1 MDRAP
6 HTRSLTAHLPLLPL
20 QVTKQQQLVKLILKS
35 WRGLVSLQAAV
46 NTTGWAKEK
55 MEMEAELRMA
65 RARAETEARRVEK
78 VQWDTRLEAQ
88 ARIAELEQALRR
100 AELDARDTVHRVE
113 LQADERRLDEAR
125 KFQLQVSELQ
135 NELRLERLRQGGAQ
149 PDDLAQDSLAQQLAA
164 LQVCGPAALPSH
176 PTPAPKSDPA
186 SPRHSA
192 STPRSS
198 TPGATPRRG

>member
-1 MDRAP
+1 MKENLAIK
-6 HTRSLTAHLPLLPL
+6 LM
-20 QVTKQQQLVKLILKS
+20 VTKQQQLVKLILKS

-46 NTTGWAKEK
+46 NTTGWAKER

-164 LQVCGPAALPSH
+164 LQVCDSASPSH
-176 PTPAPKSDPA
+176 PTPAPTSDPTF
-186 SPRHSA
+186 SPRRSA
-192 STPRSS
+192 STPRCS
-198 TPGATPRRG
+198 TPEATPRRG

>member
-1 MDRAP
+1 MGHVWDAGRLY
-6 HTRSLTAHLPLLPL
+6 TRSPTQLITPLLLPL
-20 QVTKQQQLVKLILKS
+20 Q
-35 WRGLVSLQAAV
+35 
-46 NTTGWAKEK
+46 
-55 MEMEAELRMA
+55 
-65 RARAETEARRVEK
+65 

-164 LQVCGPAALPSH
+164 LQVCGLSSPPSH
-176 PTPAPKSDPA
+176 PTPAPQI
-186 SPRHSA
+186 
-192 STPRSS
+192 
-198 TPGATPRRG
+198 

>member
-1 MDRAP
+1 M
-6 HTRSLTAHLPLLPL
+6 
-20 QVTKQQQLVKLILKS
+20 
-35 WRGLVSLQAAV
+35 
-46 NTTGWAKEK
+46 
-55 MEMEAELRMA
+55 
-65 RARAETEARRVEK
+65 
-78 VQWDTRLEAQ
+78 QWDTRLEAQ

-164 LQVCGPAALPSH
+164 LQVCDSAPPSH
-176 PTPAPKSDPA
+176 TPHPPPNLTPPPP

-192 STPRSS
+192 STPRCS
-198 TPGATPRRG
+198 TPEATPRRG